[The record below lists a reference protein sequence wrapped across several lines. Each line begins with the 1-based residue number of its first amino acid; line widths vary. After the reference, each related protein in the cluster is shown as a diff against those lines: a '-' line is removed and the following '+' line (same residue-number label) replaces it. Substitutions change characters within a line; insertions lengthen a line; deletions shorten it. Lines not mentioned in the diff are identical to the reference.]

1 MARRLVPGPSPD
13 QTLTNATVAN
23 SSSGM
28 IWNPIST
35 ICSRAEASVPI
46 TQTVVIAAI
55 SSTAP
60 MTTAAS
66 EL

>member
-1 MARRLVPGPSPD
+1 MTR
-13 QTLTNATVAN
+13 ATIAN

-28 IWNPIST
+28 IWKPIST